1 MKKQKKKKQ
10 KKNKNNKRMLQ
21 HAHYLGGVQTPHH
34 NKLDVHE
41 WKQKTKQNKKK
52 LTIGLLYAVKY
63 QKKEKV
69 VHFIEEKSV
78 LLLEQI

>member
-1 MKKQKKKKQ
+1 MSE
-10 KKNKNNKRMLQ
+10 NK
-21 HAHYLGGVQTPHH
+21 
-34 NKLDVHE
+34 
-41 WKQKTKQNKKK
+41 KTKQNKKK

>member
-1 MKKQKKKKQ
+1 MSEN
-10 KKNKNNKRMLQ
+10 KKNK
-21 HAHYLGGVQTPHH
+21 
-34 NKLDVHE
+34 
-41 WKQKTKQNKKK
+41 KTK